1 MAAQS
6 PAAHM
11 AGVGG
16 GGCAIGGLVT
26 LAKIVILTT
35 VARFSYN
42 EWNSSGLIFSSE
54 FVQLKWT
61 IKIHHKRFVNN

>member
-16 GGCAIGGLVT
+16 GGCAIGGGLVT

-35 VARFSYN
+35 VAGFA
-42 EWNSSGLIFSSE
+42 
-54 FVQLKWT
+54 Q
-61 IKIHHKRFVNN
+61 

>member
-1 MAAQS
+1 MHSIASARWQQELS
-6 PAAHM
+6 AAHM

-35 VARFSYN
+35 VAGF
-42 EWNSSGLIFSSE
+42 L
-54 FVQLKWT
+54 Q
-61 IKIHHKRFVNN
+61 